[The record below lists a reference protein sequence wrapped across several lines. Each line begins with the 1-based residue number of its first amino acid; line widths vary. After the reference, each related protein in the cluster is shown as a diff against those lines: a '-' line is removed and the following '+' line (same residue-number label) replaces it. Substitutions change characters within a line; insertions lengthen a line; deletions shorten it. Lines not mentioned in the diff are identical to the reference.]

1 MTERGMDFHSP
12 VQTKPGGEQMEQQEI
27 TMGQVTYQVQRVYQG
42 SRPIAELVADRMA
55 QNIPSRRSVDEHPG
69 KGL

>member
-1 MTERGMDFHSP
+1 
-12 VQTKPGGEQMEQQEI
+12 MEQQEI

-42 SRPIAELVADRMA
+42 SRPITELVAERMA
-55 QNIPSRRSVDEHPG
+55 QNIPSRQSVDEHPG